1 MQPSAQRPPFLEKEK
16 LGKKE
21 KQNKQICWYFIAKK
35 VYSAILYQII
45 IYPED
50 NA

>member
-21 KQNKQICWYFIAKK
+21 KQNKKICWYFIAKK
-35 VYSAILYQII
+35 GAQPYSLL
-45 IYPED
+45 D
-50 NA
+50 NNLFRG